1 MFEAM
6 AGNFAYASD
15 IQLFVNVING
25 SLALH
30 AEDACILRYCM
41 ATVINASHQFKNIF
55 SHNGYFL
62 VMPNIL
68 RIYSNNQTNE
78 LITKTIEFVCKQL
91 YILHRKPFLLQMFG
105 SVATILDKDDDDCL
119 YGDAF
124 KIQPKYLYKVRH
136 IFKFDYSDMKYV
148 LTGYSSNFNFV

>member
-15 IQLFVNVING
+15 IHLFINVING

-41 ATVINASHQFKNIF
+41 ATTINASHQFKTIF
-55 SHNGYFL
+55 SHNGFFL
-62 VMPNIL
+62 VIPSML

-78 LITKTIEFVCKQL
+78 LITKTIEASISYIVKQICRVL
-91 YILHRKPFLLQMFG
+91 
-105 SVATILDKDDDDCL
+105 S
-119 YGDAF
+119 
-124 KIQPKYLYKVRH
+124 YLPTL
-136 IFKFDYSDMKYV
+136 I
-148 LTGYSSNFNFV
+148 T